1 MAEDA
6 FQGTVAGPRK
16 RRLWTEMA
24 VMASVLWLP
33 GVWSSTHDFLRHT
46 LPSRVWPSEIGA
58 AIRAIAAIALV
69 AFILVRGSES
79 LQRFGF
85 SKPSMK
91 LVGWAIAALAVVA
104 VIGLSD

>member
-1 MAEDA
+1 MAGVA
-6 FQGTVAGPRK
+6 TQGTLEGSRK
-16 RRLWTEMA
+16 RRLWTELA

-46 LPSRVWPSEIGA
+46 LPSHAWPSEIGA
-58 AIRAIAAIALV
+58 AIHAIAAIALV

-85 SKPSMK
+85 PKNDCP
-91 LVGWAIAALAVVA
+91 
-104 VIGLSD
+104 